1 MKNMRRNIPRS
12 IRSKYN
18 FGYAE
23 VDIEGITKTKYCAH
37 SGIKNLDSL
46 DNLTLTTEQKAK
58 LSNISVEP
66 SEANVKFSTLNV
78 NRQNIV
84 DGDGA
89 WNRRCDSEF
98 KILNE
103 IAMGL
108 GDNVNVNGSIKL
120 YSDLD
125 CCPSCKGVIEQ
136 FQTKY
141 PNIDIEVLY
150 KTVGGD

>member
-1 MKNMRRNIPRS
+1 M
-12 IRSKYN
+12 
-18 FGYAE
+18 
-23 VDIEGITKTKYCAH
+23 
-37 SGIKNLDSL
+37 